1 MKRINL
7 LDINTSN
14 KIAAGEVV
22 ERPSSVVKELLENS
36 IDADSKNIIVE
47 FENGGESLIKVVD
60 DGHGIHPEDVEKAF
74 MPHAT
79 SKINSVE
86 DIYSINTL
94 GFRGE
99 ALPSIA
105 AVSKIHLKSKSS
117 NYPFGKEIIVEGGS
131 VRAVNQVGMAQGTHI
146 EVRDLFFNVPAR
158 KKFMKSSSRESAL
171 INEIVS
177 RIAISA
183 PDVSIKLFSNGKKV
197 FHTYG
202 NDNLLDAIRIIHGKN
217 IVENLVY
224 FENHSDVIS
233 VYGYIGT
240 EDISRGS
247 RSNQIIFVNKRFIK
261 NKLVTAAAENAFK
274 SFSTV
279 NKYPFF
285 IIFIDLYPEFV
296 DVNIHPTKSEIKFK
310 DERSLYKVVFDAVH
324 NALKK
329 RVFDSFTL
337 PEEIKK
343 ESDSIE
349 EITFNFSA
357 PHVKEPNNAK
367 IYDKEEIA
375 PKIDN
380 TFFVN
385 DKGNNYNGNEVF
397 SNDKKIEVAL
407 PVDLKSVNTET
418 IFDKELASQD
428 GKSPNIDIPVA
439 KFPNLRIIGQF
450 NKTYIIGEYE
460 DTLYLID
467 QHAAHEKI
475 LFEKYL
481 KDIENSQIVVQPL
494 LVPCII
500 DLSTDDISY
509 YEENNEIF
517 KKAGFSI
524 ECFGGNTINLKE
536 IPYFLGKLNP
546 RNLFLDIIDNLKNL
560 GTGKTTEVKYNR
572 IATMACKAAVKAN
585 DFLTENEMQKL
596 VEDLRYINDPFHCPH
611 GRPTIIKFTLNELEK
626 KFRRIQ

>member
-36 IDADSKNIIVE
+36 LDAGSKNIIVE
-47 FENGGESLIKVVD
+47 FENGGESLIKIVD
-60 DGHGIHPEDVEKAF
+60 DGQGIHPEDIEKAF

-105 AVSKIHLKSKSS
+105 AVSKVHLKSKTS
-117 NYPFGKEIIVEGGS
+117 NHPFGKEIIVEGGN
-131 VRAVNQVGMAQGTHI
+131 VKAINQVGMAQGTHI
-146 EVRDLFFNVPAR
+146 EVKDLFFNVPAR

-202 NDNLLDAIRIIHGKN
+202 NNNLLDAIRVVHGKN

-224 FENHSDVIS
+224 FENHSDIIS

-261 NKLVTAAAENAFK
+261 NKLVIAAAENAFK

-310 DERSLYKVVFDAVH
+310 DERSLYKVVFDATH
-324 NALKK
+324 SALKK

-349 EITFNFSA
+349 EITFNFSI
-357 PHVKEPNNAK
+357 PHVKESRSSEIYAREEIPAKVENTALIKNKDSEVLPNN
-367 IYDKEEIA
+367 
-375 PKIDN
+375 
-380 TFFVN
+380 
-385 DKGNNYNGNEVF
+385 
-397 SNDKKIEVAL
+397 KKIQVAL

-418 IFDKELASQD
+418 ILDKEIPLQCNKPSNM
-428 GKSPNIDIPVA
+428 NIQIA
-439 KFPNLRIIGQF
+439 KFPSLRIIGQF
-450 NKTYIIGEYE
+450 NKTYVIGEYE

-475 LFEKYL
+475 IFEKYL
-481 KDIENSQIVVQPL
+481 KNIENSQIVVQPL

-509 YEENNEIF
+509 YEENSEIF

-524 ECFGGNTINLKE
+524 EYFGGNTINLKE

-546 RNLFLDIIDNLKNL
+546 KNLFLDIIDNLKNL

-585 DFLTENEMQKL
+585 DFLTENEMEKL
-596 VEDLRYINDPFHCPH
+596 VEDLRHIDDPFHCPH

>member
-36 IDADSKNIIVE
+36 LDAGSKNIIVE
-47 FENGGESLIKVVD
+47 FENGGESLIKIVD
-60 DGHGIHPEDVEKAF
+60 DGQGIHPEDIEKAF

-105 AVSKIHLKSKSS
+105 AVSKVHLKSKTS

-131 VRAVNQVGMAQGTHI
+131 VKATNQVGMAQGTHI
-146 EVRDLFFNVPAR
+146 EVKDLFFNVPAR

-202 NDNLLDAIRIIHGKN
+202 NNNLLDAIRVVHGKN

-324 NALKK
+324 SALKK

-357 PHVKEPNNAK
+357 PLIKESESLG
-367 IYDKEEIA
+367 IYTKEEIPAKVENIA
-375 PKIDN
+375 PIK
-380 TFFVN
+380 
-385 DKGNNYNGNEVF
+385 DKGSEVLPD
-397 SNDKKIEVAL
+397 NKKIQVAL

-418 IFDKELASQD
+418 IFDKEISSQYD
-428 GKSPNIDIPVA
+428 KSSNIDIPIA
-439 KFPNLRIIGQF
+439 KFPSLRIIGQF
-450 NKTYIIGEYE
+450 NKTYVIGEYE

-475 LFEKYL
+475 IFEKYL

-500 DLSTDDISY
+500 DLSADDISY

-524 ECFGGNTINLKE
+524 EYFGGNTINLKE

-546 RNLFLDIIDNLKNL
+546 KNLFLDIIDNLKNL

-585 DFLTENEMQKL
+585 DFLTENEMEKL
-596 VEDLRYINDPFHCPH
+596 VEDLRHINDPFHCPH